1 MAAIAAPLIAGCSAG
16 SPSRSPA
23 KSSPP
28 SAASP
33 GERRQEA
40 IAALWDWFSKNAGR
54 IRTPAPDRAVIGE
67 IADRLQPIDEG
78 LAFQIGPAAKEG
90 QPYAFEL
97 SADGV
102 PALIPVVEE
111 TVRAAPK
118 IPGWKIVAFR
128 QPAPGATILIRGAK
142 VSAKDV
148 RYQSIPNED
157 KVDLIV
163 FMPGMTEVD
172 DQESIHAG
180 FLLLD
185 AELGEYAVMTR
196 LAGVDFLP
204 MSQSHEGLRPLT
216 ELREQLGLSRD
227 GLQGQKAQSS
237 ERSR

>member
-1 MAAIAAPLIAGCSAG
+1 MRLRRAAIAAIAAIAALHLLGCSCG
-16 SPSRSPA
+16 
-23 KSSPP
+23 SSPDKTAKAP
-28 SAASP
+28 APVASDESA
-33 GERRQEA
+33 RKQA
-40 IAALWDWFSKNAGR
+40 IAALWDWFAQNADR
-54 IRTPAPDRAVIGE
+54 IRTPAPDQSIIGE

-78 LAFQIGPAAKEG
+78 LAFQIGPATKEG

-102 PALIPVVEE
+102 RELIPVVEE
-111 TVRAAPK
+111 TVKAAPE

-128 QPAPGATILIRGAK
+128 QPAPGATIMIRGKK
-142 VSAKDV
+142 VSAQDV

-157 KVDLIV
+157 KIDLIV
-163 FMPGMTEVD
+163 FMPGMTELD

-204 MSQSHEGLRPLT
+204 AAQAHEGLRPLT
-216 ELREQLGLSRD
+216 ELRKQLGL
-227 GLQGQKAQSS
+227 
-237 ERSR
+237 E